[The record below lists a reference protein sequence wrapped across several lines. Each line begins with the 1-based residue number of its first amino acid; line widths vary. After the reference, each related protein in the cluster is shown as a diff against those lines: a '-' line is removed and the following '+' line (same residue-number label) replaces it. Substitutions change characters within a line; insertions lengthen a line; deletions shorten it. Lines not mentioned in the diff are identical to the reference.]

1 VPLYLFMFTIKFD
14 EAIITD
20 SQMDNFY
27 TTGPGKQ
34 GFIGILMPTIYHSN
48 GHRYA
53 YLVFPGGVVCYVEKA
68 AIHTIERVDQQPRP
82 KEPERGVS
90 ETTLLKALAIS
101 QDPTLALQLVK

>member
-1 VPLYLFMFTIKFD
+1 
-14 EAIITD
+14 
-20 SQMDNFY
+20 MDNFY

-34 GFIGILMPTIYHSN
+34 GFMGILMPTIYHSN

-68 AIHTIERVDQQPRP
+68 AIHTIERTDQQPKP